1 MTERVSRP
9 ILVALIIACAMFM
22 ENLDG
27 TVITTALPAMAQSFG
42 TNPVRLSLGITSYML
57 SLAVF
62 IPISGWIADRY
73 GARTI
78 FSAAIGVFTLGS
90 ILCGLS
96 QNVPEFV
103 CARVL
108 QGIGGAMMVPVGRL
122 VLLRSCEKS
131 ELVRAM
137 SYLMVPAMI
146 GPVVGPPLGGFITTF
161 ASWHWIFFLNV
172 PVGALGIV
180 LVQRFI
186 ENYREPTVTPLD
198 WHGFVLTGL
207 ALSCL
212 MYGLELVGR
221 AGNSPAQTV
230 GFLSAGLVL
239 GTLAARHALTH
250 DRPLVDL
257 ALLRIP
263 TFAATVMGGSLF
275 RIGVGAIPFLV
286 PLMLQVAFGMSAFS
300 SGLLT
305 FAAAAGSMAM
315 KISGRPIL
323 KRFGFRTV
331 LVVNGAISAVFM
343 MICALFTPATPV
355 LSIFVLLLAGGFFRS
370 LEFTSLN
377 TLAFADVSKPK
388 MSAAT
393 SLSSMVQQV
402 SLGTGVA
409 LGAILLHICLGL
421 RNAPHGPLV
430 TSDFHV
436 AFVVIGVISFAAVAL
451 FLRLA
456 PDAGW
461 EVSGHRP
468 GGRAPEP
475 APAPGD
481 D

>member
-1 MTERVSRP
+1 MVGRVSKP

-27 TVITTALPAMAQSFG
+27 TVITTALPAMAKSFG
-42 TNPVRLSLGITSYML
+42 TNPVRLSLGITSYIL

-62 IPISGWIADRY
+62 IPISGWVADRY

-90 ILCGLS
+90 VLCGLC

-103 CARVL
+103 AARVL

-122 VLLRSCEKS
+122 VLLRSCAKS
-131 ELVRAM
+131 EMVRAM

-146 GPVVGPPLGGFITTF
+146 GPVVGPPLGGFITTY
-161 ASWHWIFFLNV
+161 ATWHWIFFLNV
-172 PVGALGIV
+172 PIGVLGMI
-180 LVQRFI
+180 LVQRHI
-186 ENYREPTVTPLD
+186 ENYRETVQAPLD
-198 WHGFVLTGL
+198 WRGFVLTGSAL
-207 ALSCL
+207 ACL

-221 AGNSPAQTV
+221 AESSPWQTI
-230 GFLSAGLVL
+230 GFLGAGLAV
-239 GTLAARHALTH
+239 GGLAVRYALT
-250 DRPLVDL
+250 RENPLIDL

-263 TFAATVMGGSLF
+263 TFAATVLGGSLF

-286 PLMLQVAFGMSAFS
+286 PLMLQEAFGLSAFS

-315 KISGRPIL
+315 KTSGGPIL
-323 KRFGFRTV
+323 KRFGFRAV

-343 MICALFTPATPV
+343 MTCALFTPATPAV
-355 LSIFVLLLAGGFFRS
+355 AMFVLLLAGGFFRS

-377 TLAFADVSKPK
+377 TLAFADVAAPK

-409 LGAILLHICLGL
+409 LGAILLHLSL
-421 RNAPHGPLV
+421 SWRHAVRGPLV
-430 TSDFHV
+430 TGDFQS
-436 AFVVIGVISFAAVAL
+436 AFWVVGLISIAAVGL
-451 FLRLA
+451 FLRLDD
-456 PDAGW
+456 DAGA
-461 EVSGHRP
+461 ELSGHRP
-468 GGRAPEP
+468 RGRAAAPMP
-475 APAPGD
+475 AAGD

>member
-1 MTERVSRP
+1 MTERVPKP

-62 IPISGWIADRY
+62 IPISGWIADRF

-90 ILCGLS
+90 ILCGLC

-103 CARVL
+103 GARVL

-172 PVGALGIV
+172 PIGVLGIV

-186 ENYREPTVTPLD
+186 ENYREPARVPLD
-198 WHGFVLTGL
+198 WRGFVLTGL
-207 ALSCL
+207 ALASL
-212 MYGLELVGR
+212 MYGLELIGR
-221 AGNSPAQTV
+221 VDASPLEAV
-230 GFLSAGLVL
+230 GFLAAGLVI
-239 GTLAARHALTH
+239 GALAVRHALTH
-250 DRPLVDL
+250 EKPLMDL

-263 TFAATVMGGSLF
+263 TFAATVLGGSLF

-286 PLMLQVAFGMSAFS
+286 PLMLQVAFGMSAFT

-305 FAAAAGSMAM
+305 FAAAAGSMTM
-315 KISGRPIL
+315 KMSGGPIL
-323 KRFGFRTV
+323 RRFGFRTV
-331 LVVNGAISAVFM
+331 LVVNGAISAAFM
-343 MICALFTPATPV
+343 MVCALFTPATPAV
-355 LSIFVLLLAGGFFRS
+355 TIFMLLLAGGFFRS

-377 TLAFADVSKPK
+377 TLAFADVAKPK

-409 LGAILLHICLGL
+409 LGAILLHLSLGW
-421 RNAPHGPLV
+421 RNAPHGALV
-430 TSDFHV
+430 TTDFQV
-436 AFVVIGVISFAAVAL
+436 AFVAIGLVSVAAVAL

-468 GGRAPEP
+468 RGM
-475 APAPGD
+475 APAPVPAAGD

>member
-1 MTERVSRP
+1 MTERAPKP

-27 TVITTALPAMAQSFG
+27 TVITTALPAMAQSFD

-62 IPISGWIADRY
+62 IPISGWVADRY
-73 GARTI
+73 GARSI

-90 ILCGLS
+90 ILCGLC

-103 CARVL
+103 GARVL

-172 PVGALGIV
+172 PIGVLGFV

-186 ENYREPTVTPLD
+186 ENYREPDPVPLD
-198 WHGFVLTGL
+198 WRGFALTGL
-207 ALSCL
+207 ALACL

-221 AGNSPAQTV
+221 VEANPVQTL
-230 GFLSAGLVL
+230 GFLSAGLVI
-239 GTLAARHALTH
+239 GSLAVRHALTH
-250 DRPLVDL
+250 DKPLVDL

-263 TFAATVMGGSLF
+263 TFAATVFGGSLF

-305 FAAAAGSMAM
+305 FAAAAGSMTM
-315 KISGRPIL
+315 KMSGGPIL

-331 LVVNGAISAVFM
+331 LLVNGAISALFM
-343 MICALFTPATPV
+343 MVCALFTPATPAV
-355 LSIFVLLLAGGFFRS
+355 SIFVLLLAGGFFRS

-377 TLAFADVSKPK
+377 TLAFADVAKPK

-409 LGAILLHICLGL
+409 LGAILLHVCLGL

-430 TSDFHV
+430 TSDFQV
-436 AFVVIGVISFAAVAL
+436 AFVVIGVISLAAVGL

-468 GGRAPEP
+468 RGL
-475 APAPGD
+475 APAPVPAAGD